1 MGKFLKNCFLI
12 ALLLIV
18 LGAGLSIAAG
28 MIGGMESAAGLVSK
42 VSHGLVSF
50 DPGDWK
56 NFQIGWFDDDEM
68 DQDSLLDALEIDKNH
83 SYNTSGSQE
92 KISLGREFTNL
103 DFEIGG
109 AEVTVKPSE
118 DENYYIEA
126 GDFKY
131 FQSYVEDQTLYVK
144 TIVTA
149 TGKDAFV
156 TFYVPEN
163 GAFSQVD
170 IELGAGKISLPK
182 LVAEKISLEI
192 GAGML
197 SVEGLQAK
205 TVDVEVGAGAIELE
219 DIQVGDF
226 VGSVGMGS
234 LRASG
239 SFQGN
244 VSAECS
250 MGNLEINVT
259 DLSFEDYNY
268 DIECAMGE
276 MQVGDRT
283 WNDIAAQE
291 QIDHQAEK
299 TMELSCAMGR
309 LEVSFP

>member
-1 MGKFLKNCFLI
+1 MGKFLRNCFLI

-28 MIGGMESAAGLVSK
+28 MTGGMESAADLVSK

-56 NFQIGWFDDDEM
+56 KIHIGWLDDDEL
-68 DQDSLLDALEIDKNH
+68 DQEALLDALEIDKNH
-83 SYNTSGSQE
+83 PYNSSGIQE
-92 KISLGREFTNL
+92 KISLGKEFRNL

-109 AEVTVKPSE
+109 AEVTVKHSE

-126 GDFKY
+126 GNFKY

-163 GAFSQVD
+163 GAFSSVD
-170 IELGAGKISLPK
+170 IELGAGKISLSG
-182 LVAEKISLEI
+182 LTAEKISLEI

-197 SVEGLQAK
+197 SVKGLQAK
-205 TVDVEVGAGAIELE
+205 TVEAEVGAGSLELE
-219 DIQVGDF
+219 EIQTGDF

-244 VSAECS
+244 VTANCS
-250 MGNLEINVT
+250 MGNLEIHVT

-268 DIECAMGE
+268 AVNCAMGE

-283 WNDIAAQE
+283 WKDIAARD
-291 QIDHQAEK
+291 QIDHQAKK
-299 TMELSCAMGR
+299 TMELGCSMGR

>member
-28 MIGGMESAAGLVSK
+28 MIGGMESAADLVSK

-50 DPGDWK
+50 DPDDWK

-83 SYNTSGSQE
+83 PYNTSGSQE

-109 AEVTVKPSE
+109 AEVTVKPSG

-126 GDFKY
+126 GDFKF
-131 FQSYVEDQTLYVK
+131 FQSFVEDGTLYVK
-144 TIVTA
+144 TIVA
-149 TGKDAFV
+149 STGKDAFV

-163 GAFSQVD
+163 AAFSQVEM
-170 IELGAGKISLPK
+170 ELGAGKINLPA
-182 LVAEKISLEI
+182 LVAEKVSLEI

-205 TVDVEVGAGAIELE
+205 TVDVEVGAGSIELTA
-219 DIQVGDF
+219 IQVDEFTGK
-226 VGSVGMGS
+226 VGMGS
-234 LRASG
+234 LAAAG
-239 SFQGN
+239 SFQGK
-244 VSAECS
+244 VTAECS
-250 MGNLEINVT
+250 MGNLEINVS

-268 DIECAMGE
+268 DIECAMGK

-283 WNDIAAQE
+283 WNDIAARE
-291 QIDHQAEK
+291 QIDHQAK
-299 TMELSCAMGR
+299 KNMQLNCAMGR
-309 LEVSFP
+309 LEVNFP